1 MGVNGSRKTDLLS
14 GGRYVLKEKIQSIW
28 QTLMKEQKEKRK
40 WLLIIALVGILFIVI
55 GDFFQKKEDPNLS
68 SNANVEEQLSQAEL
82 EEVVL
87 VKNVAE
93 MEALYETDLTKM
105 LNKISGVSEVEV
117 MVNIDSTN
125 IQMYEKDTVQGT
137 QSTVEV
143 DQNGGE
149 RTIKDETKETKLVFV
164 RQGDEEVPLLVK
176 TQKPSVRGVF
186 IIAKGVENAHV
197 KQMVV
202 ESVSRVLDVPT
213 YRISVVPR

>member
-213 YRISVVPR
+213 YRISVVPK

>member
-93 MEALYETDLTKM
+93 MEALYEADLTKM

-213 YRISVVPR
+213 YRISVVPK